1 MTSATLTESR
11 HAVKTSLP
19 ADTDATPPK
28 PLATFLGLFSLGLG
42 LAEALKPR
50 GMADTTGVRSP
61 NLLRAYGVREIVSGA
76 GILASRNPAV
86 WLWSRVFGDALDLAT
101 LVSAYRAAG
110 ERDRTRIMASAVAVL
125 GVTALDV
132 LCAADHT
139 FDPVEN

>member
-11 HAVKTSLP
+11 HEVKTRLP
-19 ADTDATPPK
+19 RSIDTTPPK

-50 GMADTTGVRSP
+50 GMAGATGVHSP
-61 NLLRAYGVREIVSGA
+61 NLLRAYGLREIASGV

-86 WLWSRVFGDALDLAT
+86 WLWSRVGGDAIDLAT
-101 LVSAYRAAG
+101 LASAYGAAG
-110 ERDRTRIMASAVAVL
+110 ERDRSRIMASAVAVL

-139 FDPVEN
+139 YDPVEN